1 MVKEAWDRGGSDAI
15 RCLEEV
21 RVDSI
26 KFNTEVFSNIFK
38 RKKDLEA
45 RIASIQKSLETWDS
59 SSLEQLERQ
68 LRQEYD
74 VVLAQEELI

>member
-26 KFNTEVFSNIFK
+26 KFNIEVFGNIFR